1 MRWTRWILL
10 PLLAGALA
18 AAGCGRQE
26 AEREPAGEQAER
38 PSDLAAVRAALGIA
52 DPAEMEVALAAF
64 LADYPESE
72 YRSYALRRIFAIKRQ
87 ADEAA
92 ALAWARAALAAEPTD
107 GGKGGLHRALFEH
120 ARQAADR
127 EAALRVARDFQAAG
141 LEAPGD
147 LNAVAWSLVDDPGW
161 DPALGARMALAAA
174 DMAEDDAEKAMI
186 LDTAGWGLF
195 KQGRYAEAARAL
207 ERAVDLSED
216 PDPDTCG
223 HLAAAYEKTG
233 EDEKLLA
240 LYRKQLERGMDAAVQ
255 SRAEALVAKL
265 GGDASA
271 FNEALWRARYARAT
285 EAADFT
291 LTGLDGEAV
300 SLSDLTGKV
309 VMINFWHPT

>member
-38 PSDLAAVRAALGIA
+38 PSDLDAVRAALGIS
-52 DPAEMEVALAAF
+52 DPAEMEAALAAF
-64 LADYPESE
+64 LADFPESE
-72 YRSYALRRIFAIKRQ
+72 YRSYALRRIFAVKRQ
-87 ADEAA
+87 ADAEA
-92 ALAWARAALAAEPTD
+92 ALAWARATLAAEPTD

-120 ARQAADR
+120 ARQADDR
-127 EAALRVARDFQAAG
+127 EVALRAARDFHAAG

-147 LNAVAWSLVDDPGW
+147 LNAVAWSLVDAPGW
-161 DPALGARMALAAA
+161 DPALGARMALAAV

-195 KQGRYAEAARAL
+195 KQGRHAEAARAL
-207 ERAVDLSED
+207 ERAVDLSAD

-240 LYRKQLERGMDAAVQ
+240 LYRKQLERGMDTAVQ
-255 SRAEALVAKL
+255 SRAETLVTRL
-265 GGDASA
+265 GGDAAA
-271 FNEALWRARYARAT
+271 FNEELWRVRYARAT

-300 SLSDLTGKV
+300 SLSDHTGKV